1 MTIFS
6 KLWMKGK
13 FLSLRKESMKNLQ
26 LTSSLIIKVWML
38 SPKIKVRL
46 SFYHIYSTEH
56 WRFQPM
62 QKARQDKWYQNW
74 NRRSECHQHS
84 QMTELSVE
92 NPTSIYLLENALEAK
107 CVLSRVVGSRPIIKI
122 QFYLYTWIEQLKLK

>member
-1 MTIFS
+1 
-6 KLWMKGK
+6 
-13 FLSLRKESMKNLQ
+13 
-26 LTSSLIIKVWML
+26 
-38 SPKIKVRL
+38 
-46 SFYHIYSTEH
+46 
-56 WRFQPM
+56 M

-92 NPTSIYLLENALEAK
+92 NPTRIYLLENVLEAK

-122 QFYLYTWIEQLKLK
+122 QFYFIYLHWAIGNWN